1 MAITCRSGHQAA
13 TQNFGERE
21 IKSKKN
27 VIVEWV
33 GKKKNIR
40 RKMISS
46 LQLMTASWP
55 SIPPNTTLPSRHLLE
70 TSQGLIEDNDTI
82 LAQEYV
88 TCNHGI

>member
-1 MAITCRSGHQAA
+1 M
-13 TQNFGERE
+13 
-21 IKSKKN
+21 
-27 VIVEWV
+27 
-33 GKKKNIR
+33 

-55 SIPPNTTLPSRHLLE
+55 PIPPNTILPPRHLLE

-88 TCNHGI
+88 T